1 MTVQV
6 DRTAADVPGLIVRS
20 AAPLNAETPPATL
33 CASDVTPVESFF
45 VRTHGDIP
53 VLDAES
59 HRLVVDGDVAR
70 PLCLSLR
77 DLREEFAPVRLP
89 ATIACAGNRRREV
102 TPPPRGIMWGP
113 GAIGTATWTGVP
125 LRDLLEAAGVG
136 PTAQHVAFL
145 GADTA
150 EEAGGDGFGASVP
163 LDKALSPEVLVA
175 YEMNG
180 APLTAEHGFPV
191 RVVVPGWIGARSVK
205 WLAGITVQAEPSA
218 NFYQAEDYTI
228 DGAQLGELPL
238 TSAVCLPDAESG
250 VPTGPVR
257 LEGYAM
263 GAGGQTV
270 DAVELSS
277 DGGRTW
283 TRAALSPGADP
294 WTWRLWRADVVVP
307 PGATEIVVRARD
319 AAGACQP
326 EHVRRTANPR
336 GYLYNAWPRV
346 PTRS

>member
-1 MTVQV
+1 MQV
-6 DRTAADVPGLIVRS
+6 DRTAAGVPDLIVRS
-20 AAPLNAETPPATL
+20 AVPLNAETPPATL
-33 CASDVTPVESFF
+33 CASVVTPVESFF

-53 VLDAES
+53 VLDPDTY
-59 HRLVVDGDVAR
+59 RLVVDGDVTR
-70 PLCLSLR
+70 PLSLSLR
-77 DLREEFAPVRLP
+77 ELREWFAPATVT

-102 TPPPRGIMWGP
+102 TPPPRGIMWGS

-125 LRDLLEAAGVG
+125 LREVLQAAGVG
-136 PTAQHVAFL
+136 AGARHVAFL
-145 GADTA
+145 GADDA
-150 EEAGGDGFGASVP
+150 EEAAGNGFGASVP

-175 YEMNG
+175 YQMNG

-205 WLAGITVQAEPSA
+205 WLTAITVQSEPSA
-218 NFYQAEDYTI
+218 SFYQAEDYTI
-228 DGAQLGELPL
+228 DGAQLDELPL
-238 TSAVCLPDAESG
+238 TSAVCVPDVEGG
-250 VPTGPVR
+250 VPAGPVR

-263 GAGGQTV
+263 GAGGRPV
-270 DAVELSS
+270 DAVEISS

-283 TRAALSPGADP
+283 TPAVLSPGGDP
-294 WTWRLWRADVVVP
+294 WAWRLWRADVVVP
-307 PGATEIVVRARD
+307 PGSTEVVVRARD

-326 EHVRRTANPR
+326 EHVSWTANPR